1 MPRMESTAAFKKFA
15 GSSRLDELRFGYTHD
30 ARFKGFVRLLSEMLP
45 DDVTPGDYCD
55 LCEEL
60 LSLTAQHGDR
70 RRKDIESLVTR
81 LVAYMQGCPPVTPKL
96 FTDRFTNTAI
106 TQFARRYLQRRRG

>member
-1 MPRMESTAAFKKFA
+1 MPRTESTAAFKKFA
-15 GSSRLDELRFGYTHD
+15 GSPRMEDLRFGFSHD

-45 DDVTPGDYCD
+45 EAVTPSDYCD
-55 LCEEL
+55 LCEDL
-60 LSLTAQHGDR
+60 LSLTDQHGDQR
-70 RRKDIESLVTR
+70 RTEIESLVTR